1 MLSYWGE
8 QRKMVKISFLG
19 GCREIGKSAILLES
33 EVTGDLILLDY
44 GTKMNDPENCFPEHV
59 PGKKLKGIVLSH
71 AHIDHSGAIPLFY
84 ISGSV
89 PLYCTELT
97 YVITE
102 ILLKD
107 MINISEI
114 YLPFDKSEIER
125 MGKFTQFLPYRKRQQ
140 IGENI
145 FVTLYQ
151 SGHIPGG
158 ALTLIEMDGKS
169 ILYTSDFNLTQ
180 TQLLKPCDTDL
191 PPIDCLIME
200 STYGT
205 TIREERK
212 VVEDKIIAAIR
223 KIIVNSGKVL
233 IPAFGVSRSQE
244 LLMVLFR
251 DGIPPYPVYLDGLA
265 RKVSRVY
272 LQYPKEFR
280 DYKALE
286 FAINNVHMIVQKK
299 RQMERSQVLNY
310 PGVMIAPSGMLKG
323 GTSRIYA
330 SKLVNDPDSAI
341 YLVSYQAEDSPG
353 KVLMTEKKYVKK
365 AFMDESEID
374 EREEEPGSEE
384 IKLDA
389 NVQVEFFDFSSHSG
403 MDQLIQFAK
412 SMKFTNESKKV
423 YCVHGDEPV
432 LLEFVETLKKEGFDA
447 NGPVR
452 KDTVII

>member
-1 MLSYWGE
+1 
-8 QRKMVKISFLG
+8 MVKISFLG

-33 EVTGDLILLDY
+33 EITGDTILLDY
-44 GTKMNDPENCFPEHV
+44 GTKMNDPKSCFPEHV
-59 PGKKLKGIVLSH
+59 PAKKLKGIVLSH

-84 ISGSV
+84 ISGNV

-97 YVITE
+97 YVITG

-107 MINISEI
+107 MINISEV

-125 MGKFTQFLPYRKRQQ
+125 MDKFVQYLPYRKRQQ

-145 FVTLYQ
+145 FVTLFQ

-158 ALTLIEMDGKS
+158 ALTLVEMDGKS
-169 ILYTSDFNLTQ
+169 ILYTSDFNMTQ
-180 TQLLKPCDTDL
+180 TQLLNPCDTDL

-205 TIREERK
+205 TIHEPRK
-212 VVEDKIIAAIR
+212 QVEDRIIAATR

-244 LLMVLFR
+244 LLMTLFR

-286 FAINNVHMIVQKK
+286 FSINNAHMIVQKK

-310 PGVMIAPSGMLKG
+310 PGVIIAPSGMLKG

-330 SKLVNDPDSAI
+330 SKLINDADSAI
-341 YLVSYQAEDSPG
+341 YLVSYQADDSPG
-353 KVLMTEKKYVKK
+353 KILMTEKKYIKK
-365 AFMDESEID
+365 SFMDDAEID
-374 EREEEPGSEE
+374 ELEEEQEVDE
-384 IKLDA
+384 VKLDA

-403 MDQLIQFAK
+403 KDQLLEFAK
-412 SMKFTNESKKV
+412 RMKFNGETKKV

-432 LLEFVETLKKEGFDA
+432 LLEFVETLKKEGFEA
-447 NGPVR
+447 NGPLP
-452 KDTVII
+452 KETITI